1 MDNRRDQQSRSRL
14 WWLFEVEREA
24 SLLRE
29 NTRDRRRRCRAKRRE
44 YRDARVDAVEEGTVG
59 VTTILI
65 YEVKRTSKI
74 ILDTMRN
81 TLSSFSSAADR

>member
-29 NTRDRRRRCRAKRRE
+29 NTRDRRRRCRAN
-44 YRDARVDAVEEGTVG
+44 
-59 VTTILI
+59 TT
-65 YEVKRTSKI
+65 
-74 ILDTMRN
+74 
-81 TLSSFSSAADR
+81 